1 MKKLLLIITIFI
13 VLQACSSK
21 TNYNSSKI
29 IDAKAFNC
37 EKMDVVS
44 GSETVIIKAKD
55 LKECIIKDNKKIV
68 WLYFYYQN
76 CPTQD
81 INVQINQK
89 KIFEKY
95 KDKIDYIM
103 VSETFDIKEVK
114 KTEQAINH
122 PIVFIDPSYDEKR
135 IQNSKQFLTE
145 VLLENTT
152 SEALNHTNIF
162 IYEGK
167 VIGSAF
173 TTDISNEFVEQLIS
187 KL

>member
-95 KDKIDYIM
+95 KDKI
-103 VSETFDIKEVK
+103 EF
-114 KTEQAINH
+114 TESLQALAS
-122 PIVFIDPSYDEKR
+122 FITD
-135 IQNSKQFLTE
+135 
-145 VLLENTT
+145 
-152 SEALNHTNIF
+152 
-162 IYEGK
+162 
-167 VIGSAF
+167 VIGEDGAIESAEKYLGK
-173 TTDISNEFVEQLIS
+173 TGWEIGKHQ
-187 KL
+187 